1 MKKLKLVSL
10 AIAMASAAP
19 TFAGGLLTNTNQHV
33 AFNRM
38 MSREASIGIDGVYY
52 NPAGVV
58 FMGEGHH
65 LAINW
70 QLAYQTRS
78 IENDYALFKNNVNNP
93 ITPRTFKGKAF
104 APVIP
109 SFQYAYNKGRWSLQA
124 SFALTGGGGKC
135 TFDNGLGSFEKIV
148 AETAMAACGLARTV
162 DNVLGNTLIQQGML
176 PAGQN
181 MEMFTSDQAFGKTGK
196 YSYNSYMHGRQ
207 YYYGLSVGAAYKF
220 SDNFSAFAGVR
231 GVYASTNYYG
241 YVENIKVGNMPLYK
255 VLDPNK
261 ENAANIELSCDQSGI
276 GFTPIIGVD
285 FKTGKWN
292 FSAKYEFKTRIRL
305 KNKSVNQ
312 APSISALPDNLSRQ
326 MVGTLTQ
333 VFTNKGMT
341 PEKAQ
346 AVATNTTQAV
356 LTNGDVLKTMAGL
369 KTQFDTELEE
379 AIGEYE
385 DGKKIAGDI
394 PAYLALGVG
403 YSPVNAVRVNVGF
416 HWFDDKHA
424 TSYNNR
430 QEKLKRGT
438 LEYNAGVEVDIN
450 KKITLSTGW
459 QNTNYGLP
467 DENLDTP
474 ASKRYMDDKS
484 FVVSSNSV
492 AFGGVYHINKKMDLN
507 VAYFHTFYQHKKTS
521 ENVQLTA
528 QKSFNY
534 NSDYT
539 RNNNVFAV
547 GLDINF

>member
-10 AIAMASAAP
+10 AIAMASATP
-19 TFAGGLLTNTNQHV
+19 SFAGGLLTNTNQHV

-58 FMGEGHH
+58 FMGEGKH

-78 IENDYALFKNNVNNP
+78 IENDYALFTNNVNNP
-93 ITPRTFKGKAF
+93 TTPREFKGKAF

-124 SFALTGGGGKC
+124 GFALTGGGGKC

-148 AETAMAACGLARTV
+148 AETAIAACQLAGAV
-162 DNVLGNTLIQQGML
+162 DQVASQYGV
-176 PAGQN
+176 PAV
-181 MEMFTSDQAFGKTGK
+181 FSRDKYFGKEGK

-207 YYYGLSVGAAYKF
+207 YYYGLSIGAAYKIN
-220 SDNFSAFAGVR
+220 DHLSAYAGVR
-231 GVYASTNYYG
+231 GVYALTNYYG
-241 YVENIKVGNMPLYK
+241 YVEDIKVGNMPLYM
-255 VLDPNK
+255 VLDPTK
-261 ENAANIELSCDQSGI
+261 EKAANIELSCDQSGL
-276 GFTPIIGVD
+276 GFTPMLGID
-285 FKTGKWN
+285 FKTGRWN
-292 FSAKYEFKTRIRL
+292 FAAKYEFKTRIRL

-312 APSISALPDNLSRQ
+312 TPSIGNLPDNLRNAYIAGG
-326 MVGTLTQ
+326 V
-333 VFTNKGMT
+333 
-341 PEKAQ
+341 PEQ
-346 AVATNTTQAV
+346 AANAILSNPVIQGAMGQ
-356 LTNGDVLKTMAGL
+356 L
-369 KTQFDTELEE
+369 KTQFDSKLEG

-394 PAYLALGVG
+394 PAYLAVGVG
-403 YSPVNAVRVNVGF
+403 YSPVDAVRVNVGF

-438 LEYNAGVEVDIN
+438 LEYNAGVEVDVN

-474 ASKRYMDDKS
+474 TSKRYMDDKS
-484 FVVSSNSV
+484 FVVSSNS
-492 AFGGVYHINKKMDLN
+492 AAIGGVYHINKKMDLN

>member
-1 MKKLKLVSL
+1 MLPLRTFLFKIIKMKKLKLVSL
-10 AIAMASAAP
+10 AIAMASATP
-19 TFAGGLLTNTNQHV
+19 SFAGGLLTNTNQHV

-58 FMGEGHH
+58 FMGEGKH

-78 IENDYALFKNNVNNP
+78 IENDYALFTNNVNNP
-93 ITPRTFKGKAF
+93 TTPREFKGKAF

-148 AETAMAACGLARTV
+148 AETAIAACQLAGAV
-162 DNVLGNTLIQQGML
+162 DQVASQYGV
-176 PAGQN
+176 PAVFSN
-181 MEMFTSDQAFGKTGK
+181 DKYFGKEGK

-207 YYYGLSVGAAYKF
+207 YYYGLSIGAAYKIN
-220 SDNFSAFAGVR
+220 DHLSAYAGVR
-231 GVYASTNYYG
+231 GVYALTNYYG
-241 YVENIKVGNMPLYK
+241 YVEDIKVGNMPLYM
-255 VLDPNK
+255 VLDPTK
-261 ENAANIELSCDQSGI
+261 EKAANIELSCDQSGL
-276 GFTPIIGVD
+276 GFTPMLGID

-292 FSAKYEFKTRIRL
+292 FAAKYEFKTRMRL

-312 APSISALPDNLSRQ
+312 TPSIGNLPDNLRNAYIAGG
-326 MVGTLTQ
+326 V
-333 VFTNKGMT
+333 
-341 PEKAQ
+341 PEQ
-346 AVATNTTQAV
+346 AADAILANSAIQGAM
-356 LTNGDVLKTMAGL
+356 GQL
-369 KTQFDTELEE
+369 KTQFDSKLEG

-394 PAYLALGVG
+394 PAYLAVGVG
-403 YSPVNAVRVNVGF
+403 YSPVDAVRVNVGF
-416 HWFDDKHA
+416 HWFDDKNA
-424 TSYNNR
+424 TSYKNR
-430 QEKLKRGT
+430 NKELDRGT
-438 LEYNAGVEVDIN
+438 LEYNAGIEVDVN

>member
-1 MKKLKLVSL
+1 MRTFLFNIIKMKKLKLVSL
-10 AIAMASAAP
+10 AIAMACATPSL
-19 TFAGGLLTNTNQHV
+19 AGGLLTNTNQHV

-78 IENDYALFKNNVNNP
+78 IENDYALFKNNVNNS
-93 ITPRTFKGKAF
+93 ITPRTFKGEAF

-148 AETAMAACGLARTV
+148 AETAMAACQLAGAV
-162 DNVLGNTLIQQGML
+162 DQVAAQYRV
-176 PAGQN
+176 PAV
-181 MEMFTSDQAFGKTGK
+181 FTNNDKFGKEGK

-207 YYYGLSVGAAYKF
+207 YYYGLSLGAAYKF

-241 YVENIKVGNMPLYK
+241 YVENIKVGAMPLYM
-255 VLDPNK
+255 VLDPTK
-261 ENAANIELSCDQSGI
+261 EKAANIELSCDQSGV

-292 FSAKYEFKTRIRL
+292 FAAKYEFKTRIRL

-312 APSISALPDNLSRQ
+312 VPSIGNLPANLRNAYIAGGVPEQ
-326 MVGTLTQ
+326 AADAILADPTI
-333 VFTNKGMT
+333 KGAMG
-341 PEKAQ
+341 Q
-346 AVATNTTQAV
+346 
-356 LTNGDVLKTMAGL
+356 L
-369 KTQFDTELEE
+369 KTQFDTELEQ

-403 YSPVNAVRVNVGF
+403 YSPVNVVRVNVGF

-438 LEYNAGVEVDIN
+438 LEYNAGIEVDVN

-521 ENVQLTA
+521 ENVKLIGKTY
-528 QKSFNY
+528 S
-534 NSDYT
+534 SDYT

>member
-1 MKKLKLVSL
+1 MLPLRTFLFKIIKMKKLKLVSL
-10 AIAMASAAP
+10 AIAMASATP
-19 TFAGGLLTNTNQHV
+19 SFAGGLLTNTNQHV

-58 FMGEGHH
+58 FMGEGKH

-78 IENDYALFKNNVNNP
+78 IENDYALFTNNVNNP
-93 ITPRTFKGKAF
+93 TTPREFKGKAF

-148 AETAMAACGLARTV
+148 AETAIAACQLAGAV
-162 DNVLGNTLIQQGML
+162 DQVASQYGV
-176 PAGQN
+176 PAV
-181 MEMFTSDQAFGKTGK
+181 FSSDKYFGKEGK

-207 YYYGLSVGAAYKF
+207 YYYGLSLGAAYKI
-220 SDNFSAFAGVR
+220 NEHLSAYAGVR

-241 YVENIKVGNMPLYK
+241 YVEDIKVGNMPLYM
-255 VLDPNK
+255 VLDPTK
-261 ENAANIELSCDQSGI
+261 EKAANIELSCDQSGL
-276 GFTPIIGVD
+276 GFTPMLGID
-285 FKTGKWN
+285 FKTGRWN
-292 FSAKYEFKTRIRL
+292 FAAKYEFKTRIRL

-312 APSISALPDNLSRQ
+312 TPSIGNLPDNLRNAYIAGG
-326 MVGTLTQ
+326 V
-333 VFTNKGMT
+333 
-341 PEKAQ
+341 PEQ
-346 AVATNTTQAV
+346 AANAILSNPVIQGAMGQ
-356 LTNGDVLKTMAGL
+356 L
-369 KTQFDTELEE
+369 KTQFDSKLEG

-403 YSPVNAVRVNVGF
+403 YSPVNTVRVNVGF

-438 LEYNAGVEVDIN
+438 LEYNAGVEVDVN

-474 ASKRYMDDKS
+474 TSKRYMDDKS
-484 FVVSSNSV
+484 FVVSSNS
-492 AFGGVYHINKKMDLN
+492 AAIGGVYHINKKMDLN

-528 QKSFNY
+528 QKNFSY

>member
-78 IENDYALFKNNVNNP
+78 IENDYALFTNNVNNP
-93 ITPRTFKGKAF
+93 TTPREFKGKAF

-124 SFALTGGGGKC
+124 GFALTGGGGKC

-148 AETAMAACGLARTV
+148 AETAIAACQLAGAV
-162 DNVLGNTLIQQGML
+162 DQVASQYGV
-176 PAGQN
+176 PAV
-181 MEMFTSDQAFGKTGK
+181 FSRDKYFGKEGK

-207 YYYGLSVGAAYKF
+207 YYYGLSIGAAYKIN
-220 SDNFSAFAGVR
+220 DHLSAYAGVR
-231 GVYASTNYYG
+231 GVYALTNYYG
-241 YVENIKVGNMPLYK
+241 YVEDIKVGNMPLYM
-255 VLDPNK
+255 VLDPTK
-261 ENAANIELSCDQSGI
+261 EKAANIELSCDQSGL
-276 GFTPIIGVD
+276 GFTPMLGID

-292 FSAKYEFKTRIRL
+292 FAAKYEFKTRMRL

-312 APSISALPDNLSRQ
+312 TPSIGNLPDNLRNAYIAGG
-326 MVGTLTQ
+326 V
-333 VFTNKGMT
+333 
-341 PEKAQ
+341 PEQ
-346 AVATNTTQAV
+346 AADAILANSAIQGAM
-356 LTNGDVLKTMAGL
+356 GQL
-369 KTQFDTELEE
+369 KTQFDSKLEG

-394 PAYLALGVG
+394 PAYLAVGVG
-403 YSPVNAVRVNVGF
+403 YSPVDAVRVNVGF
-416 HWFDDKHA
+416 HWFDDKNA
-424 TSYNNR
+424 TSYKNR
-430 QEKLKRGT
+430 NKELDRGT
-438 LEYNAGVEVDIN
+438 LEYNAGVEVDVN

-484 FVVSSNSV
+484 FVVGSNSV

-521 ENVQLTA
+521 EKVQLTA

>member
-1 MKKLKLVSL
+1 MLPLRTFLFKIIKMKKLKLVSL
-10 AIAMASAAP
+10 AIAMASATP
-19 TFAGGLLTNTNQHV
+19 SFAGGLLTNTNQHV

-58 FMGEGHH
+58 FMGEGKH

-78 IENDYALFKNNVNNP
+78 IENDYALFTNNVNNP
-93 ITPRTFKGKAF
+93 TTPREFKGKAF

-124 SFALTGGGGKC
+124 GFALTGGGGKC

-148 AETAMAACGLARTV
+148 AETAIAACQLAGAV
-162 DNVLGNTLIQQGML
+162 DQVASQYGV
-176 PAGQN
+176 PAV
-181 MEMFTSDQAFGKTGK
+181 FSSDKYFGKEGK

-207 YYYGLSVGAAYKF
+207 YYYGLSLGAAYKI
-220 SDNFSAFAGVR
+220 NEHLSAYAGVR

-241 YVENIKVGNMPLYK
+241 YVEDIKVGNMPLYM
-255 VLDPNK
+255 VLDPTK
-261 ENAANIELSCDQSGI
+261 EKAANIELSCDQSGL
-276 GFTPIIGVD
+276 GFTPMLGID
-285 FKTGKWN
+285 FKTGRWN
-292 FSAKYEFKTRIRL
+292 FAAKYEFKTRIRL

-312 APSISALPDNLSRQ
+312 TPSIGNLPDNLRNAYIAGG
-326 MVGTLTQ
+326 V
-333 VFTNKGMT
+333 
-341 PEKAQ
+341 PEQ
-346 AVATNTTQAV
+346 AANAILSNPVIQGAMGQ
-356 LTNGDVLKTMAGL
+356 L
-369 KTQFDTELEE
+369 KTQFDSKLEG

-394 PAYLALGVG
+394 PAYLALGIG
-403 YSPVNAVRVNVGF
+403 YSPVNTVRVNVGF

-438 LEYNAGVEVDIN
+438 LEYNAGVEVDVN

-474 ASKRYMDDKS
+474 TSKRYMDDKS
-484 FVVSSNSV
+484 FVVSSNS
-492 AFGGVYHINKKMDLN
+492 AAIGGVYHINKKMDLN